1 MSSAP
6 QQHWNPELYQS
17 SHSWAWE
24 YGRDLL
30 QFLAAKAGERVLDV
44 GCGTGQLTYEISAS
58 GAQPVGIDASAE
70 MIAAARKNFPSL
82 QFEVCDAAGMP
93 FESEFDAVFSNA
105 ALHWVTDQK
114 GAIASIA
121 RSLKAGGRF
130 VFEMGGHG
138 NIREILNASDQ
149 ALRELGIEDPDK
161 LRPWTFP
168 KIGDYAHLLEE
179 HGLRVDFAVLFD
191 RPTPLEWGVRGLA
204 NWLQMFGRFALEPL
218 THEQRLQA
226 IRRVEELA
234 RPKLFR
240 DGRWVV
246 DYKRLRML
254 SVKE

>member
-1 MSSAP
+1 MTSTA
-6 QQHWNPELYQS
+6 QQQWNPDLYQV

-30 QFLAAKAGERVLDV
+30 QFLAPKPGERILDV
-44 GCGTGQLTYEISAS
+44 GCGTGQLTQEIANLNVEV
-58 GAQPVGIDASAE
+58 VGIDASPD
-70 MIAAARKNFPSL
+70 MIGAARKNFPEL
-82 QFEVCDAAGMP
+82 RFEVCDAAALP
-93 FESEFDAVFSNA
+93 FANEFDGVFSNA
-105 ALHWVTDQK
+105 SLHWVTDQK

-121 RSLKAGGRF
+121 RSLKPGGRF

-138 NIREILNASDQ
+138 NIQTIWSASRQ
-149 ALRELGIEDPDK
+149 ALKELGIEDPEK
-161 LRPWTFP
+161 LRPWHFP
-168 KIGDYAHLLEE
+168 RIGDYAHLLESN
-179 HGLRVDFAVLFD
+179 GLRVEFAVLYD

-204 NWLQMFGRFALEPL
+204 NWLQMFGRFALDPL
-218 THEQRLQA
+218 THEQRIHA

-234 RPKLFR
+234 KPKLFH

>member
-1 MSSAP
+1 MSSAT
-6 QQHWNPELYQS
+6 QQQWNPDLYQS

-30 QFLAAKAGERVLDV
+30 QFLAPKASERVLDV
-44 GCGTGQLTYEISAS
+44 GCGTGQLTAEIATS
-58 GAQPVGIDASAE
+58 GAQVVGIDASEE
-70 MIAAARKNFPSL
+70 MVSAARKNFPEL
-82 QFEVCDAAGMP
+82 RFEVCDAAAMHFDGE
-93 FESEFDAVFSNA
+93 FEAVFSNA

-121 RSLKAGGRF
+121 KSLKPGGRF
-130 VFEMGGHG
+130 VFEMGGYG
-138 NIREILNASDQ
+138 NVKVVLDACSL

-161 LRPWTFP
+161 LSPWTFP

-179 HGLRVDFAVLFD
+179 NGLRVDFAVLFD

-218 THEQRLQA
+218 THEQRLEV
-226 IRRVEELA
+226 IHRVEELA
-234 RPKLFR
+234 RPKLFH